1 MTHESIWAQP
11 KCTRTQ
17 FSLHA
22 HTHSLSIPPRTP
34 ALLLSIP
41 LSLRCCRGCS
51 GQPPAMP
58 AVAGRI
64 RRRRPAS
71 QLRHGILLR
80 LPSSESPPCSR
91 APAANPSPRV
101 GLFAAENRRRC
112 AFARYCRPP
121 LSPYFHDAAT
131 RTHAANL
138 RTLAT
143 AGRFGHR
150 RPWRAVPLVKVV
162 PPRPS
167 QPAPLH
173 CHLVQYS
180 RACAGSGLFRPIPS
194 SPPPLLFGVASPSS
208 PLLGMAAAKLVGW
221 QCPSTLASSD
231 ALLC

>member
-1 MTHESIWAQP
+1 
-11 KCTRTQ
+11 
-17 FSLHA
+17 
-22 HTHSLSIPPRTP
+22 
-34 ALLLSIP
+34 
-41 LSLRCCRGCS
+41 
-51 GQPPAMP
+51 MP
-58 AVAGRI
+58 AIVGRI

-91 APAANPSPRV
+91 VPAANPSPRV

-150 RPWRAVPLVKVV
+150 RPWRVLPLVKVA

-167 QPAPLH
+167 PPAPLH
-173 CHLVQYS
+173 RHLVQYS
-180 RACAGSGLFRPIPS
+180 RACASSGRFRPLRRCCS
-194 SPPPLLFGVASPSS
+194 SVWPRPHLHYWGLLSRS
-208 PLLGMAAAKLVGW
+208 W
-221 QCPSTLASSD
+221 
-231 ALLC
+231 